1 MKRLSILVILI
12 FSCTL
17 FCQPVIKVDVTN
29 PISIERN
36 SETIEIDFAKIKK
49 LSPEIDSAGL
59 VVFSLKENI
68 QIAHQLIDIDQD
80 GTLDQLIFQSDF
92 LPKESKS
99 FIVKKD
105 NSGEKEFTKKVAT
118 KFVKGRED
126 FAWENDRIAFRIY
139 GPALAAEVG
148 SGIDIWTKRVNYLI
162 VEKWYAGEEKTPAE
176 KISYHEDHGE
186 GADFFAV
193 GKSLGCGGSAIWKNG
208 ELYQSGVFKSY
219 KKIAEGPLRAVFE
232 VIYDYQVDG
241 NEINE
246 VKRITLDAGKNLN
259 KIDITY
265 NAKEKN
271 NKMEFAAGLVK
282 REGTTKYYNAKNTW
296 VSLWGQ
302 TTKNPEDEF
311 LGMGIVFPKSIFKS
325 FAENENHFLMIG
337 QSKSNSSFTYYSGAG
352 WTRSGDFKNVEDW
365 NNYLTRFSK
374 VISNPLKI
382 KIKSL
387 HLK

>member
-1 MKRLSILVILI
+1 MKKLSLLLIIILSCASFPQHVINI
-12 FSCTL
+12 T
-17 FCQPVIKVDVTN
+17 VIN
-29 PISIERN
+29 PISINRN
-36 SETIEIDFAKIKK
+36 SETIEIGFEQVKKI
-49 LSPEIDSAGL
+49 LPEINSTNY
-59 VVFSLKENI
+59 VVLSDKENI
-68 QIAHQLIDIDQD
+68 QIAHQLIDGDQD
-80 GTLDQLIFQSDF
+80 GRIDQLIFQSDF
-92 LPKESKS
+92 LPDETKS
-99 FIVKKD
+99 FVVKIDKT
-105 NSGEKEFTKKVAT
+105 GQKEFVNKVAT

-139 GPALAAEVG
+139 GPALAADVDN
-148 SGIDIWTKRVNYLI
+148 GIDVWTKRVKNLI
-162 VEKWYAGEEKTPAE
+162 IEKWYAGEERAENE
-176 KISYHEDHGE
+176 KISYHVDHGE

-193 GKSLGCGGSAIWKNG
+193 GKSLGCGGSSIWKNNK
-208 ELYQSGVFKSY
+208 LYQSGVFKTY
-219 KKIAEGPLRAVFE
+219 RKIAEGPLRAIFE
-232 VIYDYQVDG
+232 VAYNYQVNG

-259 KIDITY
+259 KIDISY
-265 NAKEKN
+265 NWKGKI
-271 NKMEFAAGLVK
+271 NKIEFAAGLVK
-282 REGTTKYYNAKNTW
+282 REGITKYDNVKNRW

-374 VISNPLKI
+374 VISNPLKL